1 MEKRHLLEVEQQQEA
16 LAAFNALDRIKAI
29 VDWDRFTP
37 ILAEAFGP
45 PRTSGRGRRSWDHR
59 VLFRCLLL
67 GIMHGLSDA
76 RLHFLLLDRT
86 TFKPF
91 AGLRSLDQVPDQKTL
106 WKSRDLLA
114 KAGCIEELVAV
125 FKEQLA
131 GHGYELPTGTLVAS
145 SLVQCHR
152 QHNTRAENALVKEGD
167 VPADWEEN
175 PATLRPKD
183 VDARWVK
190 KNGVRYFGSKN
201 PLAVDRAT
209 KFITNWAVTSANV
222 HDSQVFEVLLDTHP
236 PNGHEVYADSAYR
249 PEEGIKSLVTK
260 KFKPRIIHKAKR
272 GTPLSPR
279 QKILNHRYS
288 KVRCRVEHVFGSI
301 RNDMSNRSLLC
312 LGQGRARVRI
322 GLTNLCSNIRRF
334 SYRKRVEEMAL
345 V

>member
-1 MEKRHLLEVEQQQEA
+1 M
-16 LAAFNALDRIKAI
+16 
-29 VDWDRFTP
+29 P
-37 ILAEAFGP
+37 G
-45 PRTSGRGRRSWDHR
+45 
-59 VLFRCLLL
+59 
-67 GIMHGLSDA
+67 
-76 RLHFLLLDRT
+76 LHFLLLDRT

-91 AGLRSLDQVPDQKTL
+91 VGLRNVDQAPDQKTL
-106 WKSRDLLA
+106 WKYRDMLA

-125 FKEQLA
+125 FKEQLEV
-131 GHGYELPTGTLVAS
+131 HGYELQTGTIVDS
-145 SLVQCHR
+145 SLVQCNR
-152 QHNTRAENALVKEGD
+152 QRNTREENALVKGGD

-209 KFITNWAVTSANV
+209 KLITNWAVTSANV
-222 HDSQVFEVLLDTHP
+222 HDSQVFEVLLETHP
-236 PNGHEVYADSAYR
+236 PNGHEVYADRAYR
-249 PEEGIKSLVTK
+249 SEEGIASLGAK
-260 KFKPRIIHKAKR
+260 KFKPRIIHKARR
-272 GTPLSPR
+272 GKPLNSR
-279 QKILNHRYS
+279 QKILNHGYS

-334 SYRKRVEEMAL
+334 SYLERIEETVL